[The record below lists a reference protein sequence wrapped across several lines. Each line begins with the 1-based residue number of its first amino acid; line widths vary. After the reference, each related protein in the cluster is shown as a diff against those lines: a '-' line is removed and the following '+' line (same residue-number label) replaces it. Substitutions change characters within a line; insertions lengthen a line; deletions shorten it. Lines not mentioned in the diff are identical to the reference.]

1 MPNYKFKVHDVSS
14 GSEKLGA
21 AVLADDDEA
30 LGFAQRVIRELVQG
44 DAIYAKATMEV
55 VTGKREVA
63 RIKFESA
70 PRRVLRE
77 QDGEV
82 VLQVTG
88 IGPTMAGRNGG
99 GDLYYTDGEVWILR
113 LVEACRK
120 RTSPSTIIASPAAT
134 EIKDQIWQAIAHAL
148 RK

>member
-44 DAIYAKATMEV
+44 DAIYATATMEV

-88 IGPTMAGRNGG
+88 IGPT
-99 GDLYYTDGEVWILR
+99 V
-113 LVEACRK
+113 
-120 RTSPSTIIASPAAT
+120 AT
-134 EIKDQIWQAIAHAL
+134 PIQPPKP
-148 RK
+148 